1 MGPCGLAL
9 LGTAS
14 ACCGNVP
21 LSVGSLGFAL
31 LGIALLHIASALR
44 STISLRFGSLGIT
57 LLGIASAARSVDL
70 LGIASLVV
78 TLLCIALISLASPC
92 SMLLWLCAALLCSAL
107 PCLDRRAAWRLAHV
121 TSAHQIFPHRLLGIA
136 LLGLPGPCEALTHTA
151 LPCLASHRL
160 AQLWL
165 ARRLRFAQHRLTAAA
180 SRSALACLASPCW
193 ASPCFISQRPR
204 TAPLAHS
211 ASPCWPSLLLHAAS
225 PRRRP
230 LARHGLICDR
240 FGLTRHCLV
249 RRCTLLGV
257 DLPSV
262 SVIRTMPSRLTSP
275 CAASASFESVSW
287 CRLTCRQ
294 ASFAR
299 QRSLLARLALPCLAS
314 PRLAWRRLASPCPA
328 SAGLASPCLVLPR
341 LVVGMF
347 RSALASSAS
356 P

>member
-1 MGPCGLAL
+1 MFNVALAL
-9 LGTAS
+9 R
-14 ACCGNVP
+14 
-21 LSVGSLGFAL
+21 SVAL
-31 LGIALLHIASALR
+31 LGIAVL
-44 STISLRFGSLGIT
+44 GSPRT
-57 LLGIASAARSVDL
+57 
-70 LGIASLVV
+70 
-78 TLLCIALISLASPC
+78 
-92 SMLLWLCAALLCSAL
+92 
-107 PCLDRRAAWRLAHV
+107 RAAWRLAHV

-240 FGLTRHCLV
+240 FGLTRHRLV
-249 RRCTLLGV
+249 RRCTLW
-257 DLPSV
+257 
-262 SVIRTMPSRLTSP
+262 
-275 CAASASFESVSW
+275 AS
-287 CRLTCRQ
+287 T
-294 ASFAR
+294 
-299 QRSLLARLALPCLAS
+299 CLAS
-314 PRLAWRRLASPCPA
+314 L
-328 SAGLASPCLVLPR
+328 
-341 LVVGMF
+341 
-347 RSALASSAS
+347 
-356 P
+356 